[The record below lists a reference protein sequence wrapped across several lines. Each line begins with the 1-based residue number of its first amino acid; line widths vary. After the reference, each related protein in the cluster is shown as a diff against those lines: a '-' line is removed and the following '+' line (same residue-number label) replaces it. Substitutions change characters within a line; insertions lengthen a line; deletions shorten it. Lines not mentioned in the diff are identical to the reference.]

1 MYIHTEL
8 TDMYGKA
15 FTKMFAIF
23 NDRGERVH
31 IFQISR
37 NKLTLDNIKTTA
49 MSLVAHKQP
58 NVKFEFQKLD
68 EYSPELVMIYRNNN
82 IMMKYLITSTHIQ

>member
-23 NDRGERVH
+23 NNEGQRVH

-37 NKLTLDNIKTTA
+37 NKLTLENIKTTA
-49 MSLVAHKQP
+49 MSLVAYKQS
-58 NVKFEFQKLD
+58 NVKFEFQNLD

-82 IMMKYLITSTHIQ
+82 QVKKYLITSTHIQ